1 METRVKKPGEIH
13 ALLTECL
20 GHGGFRIGQI
30 RVTGDTARI
39 VLHHIEDNPDDAL
52 DEFLRPEDAI
62 PLALYDGDGG
72 YRPLKTAPNLR
83 RGWRLVLAG
92 VGDLRLALDA
102 FYPAALGMWCDFL
115 KEGIRPTPWSETI
128 GRQSGMYRI
137 VGKITDEQTM
147 ELLGRTCEPH
157 AGCLRAI
164 LWPLRPGCAH
174 ALQQSDRARLLE
186 RFAGGEIPLLCV
198 EACNLV
204 VAAGRPVVKEG
215 RYPGDPGEASAGD
228 TEE

>member
-1 METRVKKPGEIH
+1 METRAKKPGEID

-20 GHGGFRIGQI
+20 GRGGFRIGEI
-30 RVTGDTARI
+30 RVSGDPGRV
-39 VLHHIEDNPDDAL
+39 VLQHVDDNPGDAL
-52 DEFLRPEDAI
+52 DEFSSPRDALA
-62 PLALYDGDGG
+62 LALYDKAGK
-72 YRPLKTAPNLR
+72 YRPLKTAPNLA

-115 KEGIRPTPWSETI
+115 KEGIRPTPWSETV

-137 VGKITDEQTM
+137 VGKITDEQT
-147 ELLGRTCEPH
+147 EKLLGRTCEPR

-215 RYPGDPGEASAGD
+215 RYPGDPGEASAGE